1 MNAARQIKQ
10 EVRQMMGNRL
20 LKTAPTLF
28 LGAATLLWVPGPTR
42 AQSTATQDS
51 RMVQTDDITRRDL
64 ARFDQ
69 FLDSHREV
77 AGELRQTPSLI
88 DDPEY
93 LQKHPEL
100 NTYLQDH
107 PSVKQEISQRPDDF
121 MRLEDRYDHDR
132 IARDRDAGV
141 PDRGADARDRDRD
154 GDRDR
159 AAYRKDLADF
169 DQFLDK
175 HREISEQVRKDPSL
189 LDKREFV
196 DSHPALR
203 DFLRDNPGVREQVQ
217 RDPDAFVR
225 HEEGYDRHED
235 RSDPNAD
242 RADRDRDLNGRDRD
256 VEARDR
262 DADNRDRDSHR
273 RDLADFDRFLD
284 RHREIAE
291 QARKDPALLD
301 NRQFVQNHPEL
312 QNFLQDNPGVRDQLR
327 QDPNAFMQQED
338 HFDRAG
344 NAGDR
349 DMHDHM
355 ADFGG
360 FLGGHSDIRRDLS
373 TNPSVVKDQEYVQ
386 NHAELNAY
394 LNAHPDVRDDLM
406 ANPQSF
412 VKGAQHFSNGAT
424 AGTAGN
430 GSGTGTTGSSSGTA
444 TNPAQPQNPKPK
456 P

>member
-1 MNAARQIKQ
+1 MK
-10 EVRQMMGNRL
+10 GNRL
-20 LKTAPTLF
+20 LQTAPTLF
-28 LGAATLLWVPGPTR
+28 LGVATLLWLPGPAH

-51 RMVQTDDITRRDL
+51 RAVQSDDVTRRDL

-77 AGELRQTPSLI
+77 AGQLRQTPSLI

-100 NTYLQDH
+100 NTYLQEH

-121 MRLEDRYDHDR
+121 MRFEDRYDHDR
-132 IARDRDAGV
+132 SARDRDAGGQYR
-141 PDRGADARDRDRD
+141 DADTRDRDRD
-154 GDRDR
+154 RDNGER

-189 LDKREFV
+189 VDKREFV

-203 DFLRDNPGVREQVQ
+203 DFLRDNPGVREQLQ
-217 RDPDAFVR
+217 RDPNAFVR
-225 HEEGYDRHED
+225 HEEAYDRHED
-235 RSDPNAD
+235 RYNPNPD
-242 RADRDRDLNGRDRD
+242 QADRDRDVNGRDRD
-256 VEARDR
+256 ADARDR
-262 DADNRDRDSHR
+262 DAYNRDRDAGNRDRDDHR
-273 RDLADFDRFLD
+273 KDLVDFDRFLD

-291 QARKDPALLD
+291 QARKDPALLE

-327 QDPNAFMQQED
+327 QDPNAFMRQED
-338 HFDRAG
+338 QFDRAG
-344 NAGDR
+344 NGGDR
-349 DMHDHM
+349 DMHNRM

-360 FLGGHSDIRRDLS
+360 FLGDHSDIRKDLS
-373 TNPSVVKDQEYVQ
+373 RNPSVVKDHEYVQ

-412 VKGAQHFSNGAT
+412 VKGATQHYNNNGAT
-424 AGTAGN
+424 TGTAGN
-430 GSGTGTTGSSSGTA
+430 GSGTGTTGSSTGTA
-444 TNPAQPQNPKPK
+444 TNPGQPQNPKPK
-456 P
+456 Q

>member
-1 MNAARQIKQ
+1 MK
-10 EVRQMMGNRL
+10 GNRIL
-20 LKTAPTLF
+20 QTAPTLF
-28 LGAATLLWVPGPTR
+28 LGVATLLWLPGPAQ

-51 RMVQTDDITRRDL
+51 RPAQSDDITRRDL

-100 NTYLQDH
+100 NAYLQEH

-132 IARDRDAGV
+132 AARDRDAG
-141 PDRGADARDRDRD
+141 GADRDAGARDRDR
-154 GDRDR
+154 GTGER

-169 DQFLDK
+169 NQFLDK

-203 DFLRDNPGVREQVQ
+203 DFLRDNPGVREQIQ
-217 RDPDAFVR
+217 RDPNGFVR
-225 HEEGYDRHED
+225 HEDVYDRRDD
-235 RSDPNAD
+235 RYNPNSD
-242 RADRDRDLNGRDRD
+242 RADRDRDVNGRDRD
-256 VEARDR
+256 ANADARDR
-262 DADNRDRDSHR
+262 DADNRNRDDHR
-273 RDLADFDRFLD
+273 KDLADFDRFLD

-327 QDPNAFMQQED
+327 QNPDAFMRQED
-338 HFDRAG
+338 QFDRAG
-344 NAGDR
+344 NGGDR
-349 DMHDHM
+349 DMHNRM

-360 FLGGHSDIRRDLS
+360 FLGDHSDIRQDLS
-373 TNPSVVKDQEYVQ
+373 KDPSVVKDHDYVQ

-412 VKGAQHFSNGAT
+412 VKGATQHYNSNGT
-424 AGTAGN
+424 TSGTAGN
-430 GSGTGTTGSSSGTA
+430 GSGTGTTGSSTGTA

-456 P
+456 Q

>member
-1 MNAARQIKQ
+1 
-10 EVRQMMGNRL
+10 MMGNRL

-69 FLDSHREV
+69 FLDSHRDV

-196 DSHPALR
+196 DSHPPLR
-203 DFLRDNPGVREQVQ
+203 DFLRDNPGVREQIQ
-217 RDPDAFVR
+217 RDPNGFVR
-225 HEEGYDRHED
+225 HEDVYDRRDD
-235 RSDPNAD
+235 RYNPNSD
-242 RADRDRDLNGRDRD
+242 RADRDRDVN
-256 VEARDR
+256 
-262 DADNRDRDSHR
+262 NRDREADR

-312 QNFLQDNPGVRDQLR
+312 QNFLQDNPG
-327 QDPNAFMQQED
+327 
-338 HFDRAG
+338 
-344 NAGDR
+344 
-349 DMHDHM
+349 
-355 ADFGG
+355 
-360 FLGGHSDIRRDLS
+360 
-373 TNPSVVKDQEYVQ
+373 
-386 NHAELNAY
+386 
-394 LNAHPDVRDDLM
+394 
-406 ANPQSF
+406 
-412 VKGAQHFSNGAT
+412 
-424 AGTAGN
+424 
-430 GSGTGTTGSSSGTA
+430 
-444 TNPAQPQNPKPK
+444 
-456 P
+456 